1 MAQNKGRGLPLI
13 MEAAVKELKGK
24 VANPYAVASSTLQ
37 KSGSLKP
44 GTNTA
49 TSKGAKRGRMTEAQR
64 AKTR

>member
-13 MEAAVKELKGK
+13 MEAAVKELKG